1 MENLS
6 SKNLSPPLNINVLD
20 DNLKSTKE
28 AKLESILERVKIFV
42 FNKKLIKSDSLLKI
56 KEFFLNKNLQ
66 KLKAI

>member
-20 DNLKSTKE
+20 GNLKSTKE